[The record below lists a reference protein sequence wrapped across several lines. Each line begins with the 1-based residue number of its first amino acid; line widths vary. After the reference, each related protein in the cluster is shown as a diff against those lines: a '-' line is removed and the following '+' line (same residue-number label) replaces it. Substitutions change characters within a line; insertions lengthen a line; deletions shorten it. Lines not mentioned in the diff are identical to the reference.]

1 MGEYSIEQ
9 LLDQER
15 ELTFVGFDN
24 STAINLG
31 CFVLQ
36 AATDRKLPVA
46 IAISRN
52 GQQLFYAALPGTS
65 LDNEHWVA
73 RKSAVVHRFG
83 HSSFYMGQSSA
94 AADVSFNER
103 YKLSPHEYSAYG
115 GSFPIIVEGTGLV
128 GSITVSGLPQ
138 KEDHEFIVEMLRT
151 FNERQGH

>member
-1 MGEYSIEQ
+1 MGEHTLDQ
-9 LLDQER
+9 LLDQES

-31 CFVLQ
+31 CFVLE
-36 AATDRKLPVA
+36 AATERNLPVV

-83 HSSFYMGQSSA
+83 HSSFYMG
-94 AADVSFNER
+94 VSFNER
-103 YKLSPHEYSAYG
+103 YKLSPYEYSAYG

-128 GSITVSGLPQ
+128 GAITVSGLPQ
-138 KEDHEFIVEMLRT
+138 KEDHEFVVEMIRT
-151 FNERQGH
+151 FIETRGA